1 MSQANLQRC
10 SVCKVKITDSDRV
23 LFSNG
28 TPGTRG
34 RLWARVCQYANTAG
48 CINQEQDLIGEV
60 KKEDRYKPAFFPKE
74 QGGYVFERFE
84 RAAII
89 GCGYVGTAL
98 ATYWKGQ
105 QGYSVTATT
114 TREQRIEE
122 LEKVASQVVVM
133 KGQDSQS
140 VRSLLQNHDTVVLSI
155 APISDRQVDAQVYRE
170 TFIPTAKNL
179 VEALQD
185 TGPVKQIVYLSSC
198 SVYGNKKGEW
208 VDENAPVETNSE
220 YNQVLC
226 EAEQILLDSANE
238 DVKVSILRLGGIYG
252 PQRELTKRLGR
263 IAGKTIPGNG
273 DTFTSWIHLDDI
285 IAAIDFLCQK
295 RLDGIYN
302 LVNDFNMTIGELC
315 DRVCDRQGL
324 QKIVWDSSKPTFR
337 DLNARINNQKIK
349 AAGYKFI
356 HPQTIV

>member
-1 MSQANLQRC
+1 MSESNLQVC
-10 SVCKVKITDSDRV
+10 SLCKVKVTRSHTV
-23 LFSNG
+23 LFANG
-28 TPGTRG
+28 QPGSRG
-34 RLWARVCQYANTAG
+34 RLWARVCQYAKKPG

-60 KKEDRYKPAFFPKE
+60 KPEDRYKPAFFPKE

-98 ATYWKGQ
+98 ASYWNQQ

-114 TREQRIEE
+114 TREERIAE
-122 LEKVASQVVVM
+122 LEEVANEVVVM
-133 KGQDSQS
+133 KGQDSHS

-155 APISDRQVDAQVYRE
+155 APISDRQVDAKVYRE
-170 TFIPTAKNL
+170 TYIPTAKNL
-179 VEALQD
+179 VEALKD
-185 TGPVKQIVYLSSC
+185 TGRVKQIVYLSSC

-226 EAEQILLDSANE
+226 EAEQILLDSASE

-252 PQRELTKRLGR
+252 PQRELTTRLGR
-263 IAGKTIPGNG
+263 IAGKTMPGSG
-273 DTFTSWIHLDDI
+273 ETFSCWIHLDDI

-295 RLDGIYN
+295 RLGGIYN
-302 LVNDFNMTIGELC
+302 LVNDFNLTIGELC
-315 DRVCDRQGL
+315 DRVCDLQGFK
-324 QKIVWDSSKPTFR
+324 KIVWDASKPSFR

-349 AAGYKFI
+349 AAGYQFI